1 MCILLTYSVRDATP
15 ETQIRATLRL
25 RTVLGAVV
33 CTTLSSIQ
41 TSSNLRFYQSFLV
54 FAMSSFRTFTPREVE
69 ARIAAGDTL
78 VIFRGHVLRL
88 NNWQDVHPGG
98 RLVIQHMVGRD
109 ASDELS
115 M

>member
-1 MCILLTYSVRDATP
+1 M
-15 ETQIRATLRL
+15 
-25 RTVLGAVV
+25 LGAVV
-33 CTTLSSIQ
+33 CTTLSIQ
-41 TSSNLRFYQSFLV
+41 ASFNLCFYQFSLV

-88 NNWQDVHPGG
+88 NKWQDVHPGG